1 MKDSGAADRTP
12 LDELGSVLAAP
23 ARLRIIQELLTGP
36 PLPAGALAARVGL
49 APSTV
54 SSHLARLAEARLIR
68 VDQVGRARLAQLAD
82 EDAAEAVEA
91 LLRLSGEP
99 AVSSL
104 SGARRRTAL
113 RAARSCYDHIAGQL
127 GVALMD
133 AGVRDGWLVAAGGTW
148 VLRDSSPEH
157 AARALGLR
165 LDVVEST
172 RPLVRA
178 CTDWTERRP
187 HLAGRVGRA
196 ILDAMLAAGW
206 VQRRRHDRALKV
218 TSMGRERLSVIM
230 GDSSGA

>member
-82 EDAAEAVEA
+82 EDVAEAVEA

-113 RAARSCYDHIAGQL
+113 RAAR
-127 GVALMD
+127 
-133 AGVRDGWLVAAGGTW
+133 
-148 VLRDSSPEH
+148 
-157 AARALGLR
+157 
-165 LDVVEST
+165 
-172 RPLVRA
+172 
-178 CTDWTERRP
+178 
-187 HLAGRVGRA
+187 
-196 ILDAMLAAGW
+196 
-206 VQRRRHDRALKV
+206 
-218 TSMGRERLSVIM
+218 
-230 GDSSGA
+230 